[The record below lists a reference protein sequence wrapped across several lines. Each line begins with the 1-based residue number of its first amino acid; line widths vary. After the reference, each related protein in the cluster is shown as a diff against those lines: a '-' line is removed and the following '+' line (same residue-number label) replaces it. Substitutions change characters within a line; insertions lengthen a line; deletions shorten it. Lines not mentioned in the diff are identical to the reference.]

1 MSNFADIRALLMARC
16 AEQATGLR
24 SLRLMFQKFDRNANG
39 SLDAKEFKEAMAY
52 FGVPLNELEAGQCLK
67 YFDTNKDGKLS
78 FNEFLGAVRGE
89 LNAVRRDAVH

>member
-1 MSNFADIRALLMARC
+1 
-16 AEQATGLR
+16 
-24 SLRLMFQKFDRNANG
+24 MFQKFDRNANG

-89 LNAVRRDAVH
+89 LNAVRRDAVHQAFFRADRHMTGSATIRQLETV